1 MSNAQR
7 LVRARPPADAFGNRR
22 SLRSLGC
29 LSDIRIATM
38 IDTFGK
44 NEYVKKVFWTLL
56 VAMVRLVLAR
66 VVDTVTAQQ
75 VVGIISG
82 MGGEQDPPTF
92 TLHQT
97 DVEFI
102 DLIPE
107 EKYAQIRLLFPSR
120 YICQYRNT
128 P

>member
-1 MSNAQR
+1 
-7 LVRARPPADAFGNRR
+7 
-22 SLRSLGC
+22 
-29 LSDIRIATM
+29 M

-120 YICQYRNT
+120 YICQYRKT
-128 P
+128 L